1 MRAGPVSMRCTRL
14 IASLVAL
21 CAAAAQAQSPS
32 AVASFA
38 DGPPNG
44 AYAFASWTPKTMPEL
59 MKGERG
65 VDPVNVVGHL
75 FLPPGEGKVPAVVLV
90 HGSGGIYRAMLDYW
104 PKQLNA
110 AGYAVFSLDLFGPR
124 GATGVE
130 LDNSKVPFAADVAD
144 TYSAL
149 RGRGAQRD
157 ERRDQAG
164 AAHRDGTG
172 AHRAPPRGR

>member
-1 MRAGPVSMRCTRL
+1 MRAGPVSMHCTRL
-14 IASLVAL
+14 IAALVAL

-75 FLPPGEGKVPAVVLV
+75 FLPPGDGKAPAVVLV
-90 HGSGGIYRAMLDYW
+90 LARRESSASG
-104 PKQLNA
+104 
-110 AGYAVFSLDLFGPR
+110 
-124 GATGVE
+124 
-130 LDNSKVPFAADVAD
+130 
-144 TYSAL
+144 
-149 RGRGAQRD
+149 
-157 ERRDQAG
+157 
-164 AAHRDGTG
+164 
-172 AHRAPPRGR
+172 